1 MRVFFLITSSLL
13 LPQHFVASELN
24 SDSQKSQISSNLLVS
39 CDNTFNNNFIG
50 DYICHVDKVY
60 DKNKVPGK
68 LPLTLNSRF
77 EIFDVSEINEID
89 HSITIYL
96 MIRIHWNDPGLSYK
110 NKSL

>member
-1 MRVFFLITSSLL
+1 MIRIFLISSLL
-13 LPQHFVASELN
+13 LPLYFVASELN
-24 SDSQKSQISSNLLVS
+24 SVSQKSQISSNVLVS
-39 CDNTFNNNFIG
+39 CDDKFSKDFIG

-89 HSITIYL
+89 HSITIYF

-110 NKSL
+110 NISL